1 MSGRRSASAAAQA
14 LRTMPPWAVATVVL
28 VLASVF
34 VLARWWVAADGDVGR
49 FVVAGTLL
57 TAPDAGV
64 PVISGPGYDGQF
76 SYRLA
81 LDPTDLRLE
90 AQGVTLDSALRL
102 QRITYP
108 ALVFLVALGQAAW
121 VPSALVLV
129 NLLGLAA
136 VAYLGAHLARD
147 LGRAPVCGLLV
158 AGFFGFVVSLGRDLT
173 EITTAATLLGGVLAW
188 QRGRHGLAAAS
199 FSAAVLSRESALLFA
214 GAYLLA
220 ELAAAWR
227 GGQLR
232 VRQVLL
238 AALPLLAFCAWQLV
252 CREVVGVLPLRASE
266 GRNLVLPGQDLAPA
280 ALGWVRGATVLDRQ
294 DLINLGQLSYL
305 VVVVVLAGWALRTS
319 AVTWGVKAAWGL
331 ALLLVLSLSES
342 VWRGPADFRTA
353 VELHVASALVLL
365 GSGRSLRLPAL
376 LLLVATPLTALLR
389 VVDV

>member
-1 MSGRRSASAAAQA
+1 MSGRRPLSGAADAVRG
-14 LRTMPPWAVATVVL
+14 LPPWAVAALTL
-28 VLASVF
+28 GLASLF
-34 VLARWWVAADGDVGR
+34 VVARWWLAADGDVAR

-57 TAPDAGV
+57 TSPEAGV
-64 PVISGPGYDGQF
+64 PRLPGPGYDGQF

-90 AQGVTLDSALRL
+90 AQGIALDSALRL

-108 ALVFLVALGQAAW
+108 ALVFVVALGQTAW
-121 VPSALVLV
+121 VPTALVLV

-136 VAYLGAHLARD
+136 IAFLGAHLARD
-147 LGRAPVCGLLV
+147 LGRAPICGLLL

-188 QRGRHGLAAAS
+188 QRGRHALAALS
-199 FSAAVLSRESALLFA
+199 FSAAVLSRESALLFV

-227 GGQLR
+227 GGRLR
-232 VRQVLL
+232 VRPVLL
-238 AALPLLAFCAWQLV
+238 ASLPLAAFGAWQV
-252 CREVVGVLPLRASE
+252 ICWRVVGVLPLRASE

-280 ALGWVRGATVLDRQ
+280 VLEWMRGAAALDRQ
-294 DLINLGQLSYL
+294 DLINLGQFGYLL
-305 VVVVVLAGWALRTS
+305 VVVLMAVWVLKASTTS
-319 AVTWGVKAAWGL
+319 WGVKAAWGV

-353 VELHVASALVLL
+353 VELHLASALVLL
-365 GSGRSLRLPAL
+365 GSRRSLLLPGT

-389 VVDV
+389 IVDV